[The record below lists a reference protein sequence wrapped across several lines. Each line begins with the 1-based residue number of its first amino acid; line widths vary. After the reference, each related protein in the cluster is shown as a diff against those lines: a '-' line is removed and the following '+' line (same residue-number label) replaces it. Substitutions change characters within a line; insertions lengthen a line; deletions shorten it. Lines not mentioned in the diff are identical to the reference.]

1 LPAQSGGSR
10 PGACWRAARGF
21 EGDAERRGFLR
32 AGVDPKDVEAVTDG
46 PGTNVRV
53 TDPTVTD
60 LFDYYVHVA
69 DAD

>member
-32 AGVDPKDVEAVTDG
+32 AGVDPGTVAAVAA

-69 DAD
+69 DD

>member
-1 LPAQSGGSR
+1 V
-10 PGACWRAARGF
+10 AA
-21 EGDAERRGFLR
+21 
-32 AGVDPKDVEAVTDG
+32 

-69 DAD
+69 DD